1 MSVID
6 DYLNKLSSVQR
17 TELERIRVIVKE
29 IAPDSEETLSY
40 GVPTFKVKKQ
50 PLVYIGVF
58 KNHMSLFPTSGPTKA
73 LKDKLKDFDVSKG
86 TIRFTIEKPIPEKLI
101 KEILHI
107 RLADIYNN

>member
-73 LKDKLKDFDVSKG
+73 LKDKLKNFDVSKG

-101 KEILHI
+101 IEILHI